1 MPAELKYYRR
11 FDSFRVHP
19 AFQGEKLEEII
30 MSERIVHF
38 FENPGEENT
47 SEVIEA
53 VVKRALEGDIDAMI
67 VASISGRTAI
77 KVTECLK
84 EKGLKIKVVCISGP
98 PSWEKY
104 PEYEFPLI
112 KEKQQK
118 KLKELGVQIIDWI
131 EEPFK
136 PIVFR
141 NWWEKKTIEVQRPES
156 DLFWMT
162 LICVGGHG
170 FRTAIE
176 VIFMAVEAGVIKVGE
191 RVIGVAGTGKGAD
204 SAIVMKASRFEDAV
218 GPKPARR
225 LKIEEILAM
234 PKQTTWVGYG

>member
-1 MPAELKYYRR
+1 MTNR
-11 FDSFRVHP
+11 
-19 AFQGEKLEEII
+19 
-30 MSERIVHF
+30 MVHF
-38 FENPGEENT
+38 FENSGEANT
-47 SEVIEA
+47 HDVIEA
-53 VVKRALEGDIDAMI
+53 VVKRVEEGDIEATV

-77 KVTECLK
+77 QVAGHLE
-84 EKGLKIKVVCISGP
+84 ERGLKIRVVCVSGP

-112 KEKQQK
+112 KERERK
-118 KLKELGVQIIDWI
+118 KLNEMGVQVVDSV

-136 PIVFR
+136 PITFR
-141 NWWEKKTIEVQRPES
+141 NWWERETIEIPRPES

-170 FRTAIE
+170 LRTAVE

-191 RVIGVAGTGKGAD
+191 RVIGVAGTGAGAD
-204 SAIVMKASRFEDAV
+204 SAVVMKASRFEDAV
-218 GPKPARR
+218 GPDPVKR

>member
-1 MPAELKYYRR
+1 MTKRTA
-11 FDSFRVHP
+11 
-19 AFQGEKLEEII
+19 
-30 MSERIVHF
+30 HF

-53 VVKRALEGDIDAMI
+53 VVERCAKGDIGAVI
-67 VASISGRTAI
+67 VASIWGRTAI
-77 KVTECLK
+77 KLAERFK
-84 EKGLKIKVVCISGP
+84 EKGSKIKAVCVSGP
-98 PSWEKY
+98 PSWKKY
-104 PEYEFPLI
+104 PEYKFPLI
-112 KEKQQK
+112 KEKEHK
-118 KLKELGVQIIDWI
+118 KLKELEVQIIDRV

-170 FRTAIE
+170 LRTAVE

-191 RVIGVAGTGKGAD
+191 RVIGVAGTGEGAD
-204 SAIVMKASRFEDAV
+204 SAIVMMASRFEDAV
-218 GPKPARR
+218 GAGPDKR

-234 PKQTTWVGYG
+234 PKRTTWIGYG